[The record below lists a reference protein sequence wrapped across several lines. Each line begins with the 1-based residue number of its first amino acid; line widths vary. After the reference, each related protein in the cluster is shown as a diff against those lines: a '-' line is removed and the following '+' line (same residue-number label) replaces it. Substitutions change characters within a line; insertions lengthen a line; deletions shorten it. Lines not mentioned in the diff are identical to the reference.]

1 MAFYL
6 LKVFDEKLY
15 ADKFRSGELF
25 CRRVSDFRNMPG
37 GRGDPNEGIYIPDRT
52 DLILDLVS
60 KNMISGQK
68 QKAKFVGD
76 DFEYIKIQ
84 LRALDHINMFCM
96 YAISH
101 DESKI
106 DQMGEHKLSQEM
118 NNLGDYTVAIKDN
131 NEFVNRIR
139 SAAKNNNYQLGKGQI
154 TYYEHKKK
162 VCHRMK
168 LV

>member
-1 MAFYL
+1 
-6 LKVFDEKLY
+6 
-15 ADKFRSGELF
+15 
-25 CRRVSDFRNMPG
+25 MPG

-52 DLILDLVS
+52 DLIFDLVS

-68 QKAKFVGD
+68 QKDKFVGT

-84 LRALDHINMFCM
+84 LHALDHINMFCM

-106 DQMGEHKLSQEM
+106 YQMGEYRLNQEM
-118 NNLGDYTVAIKDN
+118 NNLGNYTVAIKDN

-139 SAAKNNNYQLGKGQI
+139 SAGK
-154 TYYEHKKK
+154 E
-162 VCHRMK
+162 
-168 LV
+168 